1 MSKIAC
7 VKLFFL
13 VIIIIAILSV
23 NWWGPR
29 VGLSWDMIDG
39 TLLRQWFEGLGVWG
53 PIAVIGSM
61 ITAILISPIPSAPIA
76 LAAGAIYG
84 HVWGT
89 LYVLTGAEIGAIAA
103 FCLSRFLGY
112 DFLVNWLGEKMSRG
126 LAGSQNFLMLSVF
139 ASRLMPFIS
148 FDIVSY
154 AAGLTTLSFW
164 RFAVATFAGI
174 IPASFLLAH
183 FGSELVTDEAN
194 RILLAVAVLG
204 ALTAL
209 PFVIKLFSRPR
220 PH

>member
-7 VKLFFL
+7 VKLFSLF
-13 VIIIIAILSV
+13 IIIIIIVSF

-29 VGLSWDMIDG
+29 IGLSWDMIDG
-39 TLLRQWFEGLGVWG
+39 AFLRQWFDGLGVWG

-84 HVWGT
+84 HIWGT
-89 LYVLTGAEIGAIAA
+89 IYVLTGAEIGAIAA

-112 DFLVNWLGEKMSRG
+112 DFLKNWLGERMSRG
-126 LAGSQNFLMLSVF
+126 LVGSQNFLMLSVF

-183 FGSELVTDEAN
+183 FGSELVTDETN
-194 RILLAVAVLG
+194 RILVAVAILG

-209 PFVIKLFSRPR
+209 PFIIKLFSKPR